1 MDEAW
6 KTERRL
12 VLRLL
17 GYWQQLRGTRSY
29 PSLTEID
36 PAIIAA
42 DWPDCVLI
50 QRRDPATLSTYRH
63 VGHRLLPPDW
73 ASQEGQP
80 ISDTPKG
87 TLLQP
92 ATAFM
97 SMVLAKEV
105 PISIGG
111 QYDTIG
117 KGPVLYRAI
126 LMPLS
131 SDGRTIDGLFGGTNC
146 RPADLQG
153 PTVVGG
159 GADTTSD
166 TSMGA

>member
-1 MDEAW
+1 MDDAW
-6 KTERRL
+6 KNERRL

-17 GYWQQLRGTRSY
+17 GYWQQLRGARSY
-29 PSLTEID
+29 PSIADID
-36 PAIIAA
+36 PSVIEA

-50 QRRDPATLSTYRH
+50 ERREPSNSSLYRH

-73 ASQEGQP
+73 ATQEGHP
-80 ISDTPKG
+80 VADTPKG

-92 ATAFM
+92 ATSFL

-131 SDGRTIDGLFGGTNC
+131 SDGKHIDGLFGGTNC

-153 PTVVGG
+153 PTIVGG
-159 GADTTSD
+159 SADATSD
-166 TSMGA
+166 AMGT

>member
-17 GYWQQLRGTRSY
+17 GYWQVLRGTRHY
-29 PSLTEID
+29 PSLTDID
-36 PAIIAA
+36 PEVIAT

-50 QRRDPATLSTYRH
+50 ARGEPAKRSTYRH

-73 ASQEGQP
+73 ASPEGHP
-80 ISDTPKG
+80 ITETPTG
-87 TLLQP
+87 ALLQP
-92 ATAFM
+92 ATAFL
-97 SMVLAKEV
+97 SMVLEKEV

-111 QYDTIG
+111 QYETISQ
-117 KGPVLYRAI
+117 GPVLYRAI

-131 SDGRTIDGLFGGTNC
+131 TDGRYIDGLFGGTNC
-146 RPADLQG
+146 RPAALQG
-153 PTVVGG
+153 PTIVGG
-159 GADTTSD
+159 GADATSD
-166 TSMGA
+166 TAMGT

>member
-17 GYWQQLRGTRSY
+17 GYWQQLRGDRSY
-29 PSLTEID
+29 PALSEID
-36 PAIIAA
+36 QAAIAA

-50 QRRDPATLSTYRH
+50 ERREPNSSSIFRH
-63 VGHRLLPPDW
+63 VGQHLLPPDW
-73 ASQEGQP
+73 ASPEGQP
-80 ISDTPKG
+80 MADTPKG

-97 SMVLAKEV
+97 AMVLTKEV
-105 PISIGG
+105 PVSIGG
-111 QYDTIG
+111 QYETIN

-146 RPADLQG
+146 RPADIQG

-159 GADTTSD
+159 GADAKSE
-166 TSMGA
+166 MGV

>member
-29 PSLTEID
+29 PSIADID
-36 PAIIAA
+36 PAIIEG

-50 QRRDPATLSTYRH
+50 ERREPTTSSLFRH
-63 VGHRLLPPDW
+63 VGHRLLPADW
-73 ASQEGQP
+73 APQAGQAL
-80 ISDTPKG
+80 SETPKG

-92 ATAFM
+92 ATSFM
-97 SMVLAKEV
+97 SMVLTKEV

-131 SDGRTIDGLFGGTNC
+131 TDGKNIDGLFGGTNC

-153 PTVVGG
+153 PTIVGG
-159 GADTTSD
+159 SADATSD
-166 TSMGA
+166 AMGA